1 VSGSTGRFFAGLPKT
16 VKDASSHPQEVLLR
30 VYAVLTLVIFGLL
43 LIRFTIQTPFLADE
57 PKGAEL
63 GDLEW
68 SSVW

>member
-1 VSGSTGRFFAGLPKT
+1 MAAL
-16 VKDASSHPQEVLLR
+16 AVLLR
-30 VYAVLTLVIFGLL
+30 VYAVLTLVILGLL